1 MDCGD
6 PRASHHRVAIQPLPS
21 ATEVLEFRILGPL
34 EVVGD
39 GIPVRLG
46 GPKQR
51 ATLAILLLR
60 ANRVVPIER
69 LADELYAGAPPVTAV
84 TQVQRQISELRK
96 ALGDAHGIETRAPGY
111 VIRVFPGQLDLSRFE
126 RQTEEAGHA
135 LAAGHAKKAADLL
148 SDALALWRGAALA
161 DLTYESFAQAALG
174 RLEEIRLVALEQRI
188 EAELALGRHAELI
201 AELAALVAE
210 HPLREILC
218 GRLMVALYR
227 SGRQTES
234 LEVYRRTRDGLVE
247 RFGIEPTPALRD
259 LERAILTQDSSL
271 QLARAST
278 GTPGHPASSSG
289 PVLALPSHER
299 EVDHL
304 LAVAEPLAR
313 RPARE
318 LILALLVADQDGLP
332 RAASV
337 MNARRASYEG
347 AARTAVFTTANPADD
362 IARLVASH
370 DIDLVLVDAA
380 ADVAERLPDDLV
392 AILERSPC
400 DVGILTGSAPN
411 LTADGSIFVP
421 FGGGEHDWAALEL
434 AGWLA
439 SATGSRLRL
448 VGTRADPR
456 RGLRDS
462 SRLLADASLAV
473 QRVVGVE
480 TEPVLTE
487 PSEDGLLAAVEPA
500 TMVVVGISEHWRR
513 DGIGASRRAIVR
525 GGRAPTL
532 LVHRGLRPGGLAP
545 HGSRTRFSWTLGSD
559 RG

>member
-21 ATEVLEFRILGPL
+21 AAEVLEFRILGPL

-39 GIPVRLG
+39 GSPVRLG

-135 LAAGHAKKAADLL
+135 LAAGHARKAADLL
-148 SDALALWRGAALA
+148 SDALALWRGAPLA
-161 DLTYESFAQAALG
+161 DLAYESFAQAALG

-210 HPLREILC
+210 HPLRESLC
-218 GRLMVALYR
+218 ARLMVALYR

-247 RFGIEPTPALRD
+247 RFGIAPTPALRD

-271 QLARAST
+271 QLARAAT
-278 GTPGHPASSSG
+278 GTPGHAPGSGG
-289 PVLALPSHER
+289 PVLVLPSHER

-313 RPARE
+313 RSARE
-318 LILALLVADQDGLP
+318 LILTFLVADEDALP
-332 RAASV
+332 RAVSV

-347 AARTAVFTTANPADD
+347 AARTAVFTSMNPADD

-370 DIDLVLVDAA
+370 DIDLVLVDAPTTI
-380 ADVAERLPDDLV
+380 AERLPDDLV

-411 LTADGSIFVP
+411 LTADGRIFVP

-448 VGTRADPR
+448 VGTTADPR

-473 QRVVGVE
+473 QRAVGVE

-487 PSEDGLLAAVEPA
+487 PSEDGLLAAVESA
-500 TMVVVGISEHWRR
+500 AMVVVGISEHWRR

-525 GGRAPTL
+525 DGRAPTL

-545 HGSRTRFSWTLGSD
+545 HGSRTRFSWTLDSD
-559 RG
+559 RV